1 MKKKQIEGG
10 ILAEGEATGH
20 KHRVS
25 VAVME
30 REDGVREF
38 EGATEVLHE
47 EHKTISLPNRKWN
60 SGIVREIDP
69 YSDMVRQVR
78 D

>member
-1 MKKKQIEGG
+1 MKKRIEGG

-20 KHRVS
+20 KHRVL

-30 REDGVREF
+30 REDGLREF
-38 EGATEVLHE
+38 RGATTVIHE
-47 EHKTISLPNRKWN
+47 EHKPITLPNKKWV
-60 SGIVREIDP
+60 SGIVREVDP